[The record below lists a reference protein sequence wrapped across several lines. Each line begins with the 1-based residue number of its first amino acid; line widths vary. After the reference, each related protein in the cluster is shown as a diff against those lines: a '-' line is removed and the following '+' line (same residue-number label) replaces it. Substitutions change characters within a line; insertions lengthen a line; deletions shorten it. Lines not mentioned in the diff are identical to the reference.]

1 LIFERYTTR
10 TLISNDLYYT
20 FESWDYQK
28 TFENP
33 KDSEKIRY
41 KIIDPDVDILKL

>member
-1 LIFERYTTR
+1 MIYTTPLSLR
-10 TLISNDLYYT
+10 IIK
-20 FESWDYQK
+20 K